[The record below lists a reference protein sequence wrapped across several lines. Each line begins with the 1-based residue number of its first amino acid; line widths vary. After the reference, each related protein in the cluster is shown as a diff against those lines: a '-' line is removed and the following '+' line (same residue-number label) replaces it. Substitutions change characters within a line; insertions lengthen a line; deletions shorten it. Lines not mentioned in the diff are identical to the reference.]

1 MPKEVIFTPR
11 ETTEVLLFIKDN
23 MVTRPDVEEIVNKAI
38 DTRVPGIVHKI
49 VLEVVHP
56 IVNKAKQE
64 LIDHVDR
71 KTAEVQGDLVVISR
85 KLDDKIDLLTD
96 TLAHKKVLTK
106 NEATRVKEASP
117 FPHL

>member
-38 DTRVPGIVHKI
+38 DTRVPGIVLDI
-49 VLEVVHP
+49 VHP

-64 LIDHVDR
+64 MIDHIDR
-71 KTAEVQGDLVVISR
+71 KTAEVRGDLVVISR

-106 NEATRVKEASP
+106 NEAVRVKQASP
-117 FPHL
+117 FPHI